1 MKRFIISSLAGFLF
15 LLAPPA
21 FAQSSAQKFTVDGI
35 TVIMKPTVK
44 DIINV
49 SVYYKGGV
57 TNYSADK
64 AGIENLALAGAPEC
78 GTKKY
83 SKDVFKDMADKYGIN
98 ISGSSTYDY
107 GVISLN
113 CIGKYFNE
121 GWSLLSDAVKNPIYG
136 EKDFEL
142 LKQKKIS
149 ALKDADADPDSKID
163 KMAVANTFKGTPY
176 AIDPDGEINTV
187 TNFSA
192 DEVKDYYYNTLLNKN
207 RMFIVV
213 VGKISKDDI
222 SSRIRKAF
230 SDLPSKPYTAFAYH
244 TPQITSNTL
253 NIEPRKLATN
263 YIIGVVNAPSFT
275 SNDYAAN
282 RLAVSAFSDN
292 LFTEIRSKRNLSYA
306 PYAVS
311 IRLEMPYN
319 YMYVSTTDPK
329 ASVEVMANEINRLKT
344 KGFSQKEF
352 NDIKNLF
359 ITSNYMKEE
368 STDRMADALGRAEIL
383 GNWKMDEEFIGR
395 IQKTTP
401 ADMTHVFK
409 KYIKGINWNYLGEE
423 KAANEAKDAFN
434 MKVE

>member
-1 MKRFIISSLAGFLF
+1 
-15 LLAPPA
+15 
-21 FAQSSAQKFTVDGI
+21 
-35 TVIMKPTVK
+35 
-44 DIINV
+44 
-49 SVYYKGGV
+49 
-57 TNYSADK
+57 
-64 AGIENLALAGAPEC
+64 
-78 GTKKY
+78 
-83 SKDVFKDMADKYGIN
+83 
-98 ISGSSTYDY
+98 
-107 GVISLN
+107 
-113 CIGKYFNE
+113 
-121 GWSLLSDAVKNPIYG
+121 
-136 EKDFEL
+136 
-142 LKQKKIS
+142 
-149 ALKDADADPDSKID
+149 
-163 KMAVANTFKGTPY
+163 MAVVNTFKGTPY

-187 TNFSA
+187 TNFSV
-192 DEVKDYYYNTLLNKN
+192 DEVKGYYYNTLLNKN

-222 SSRIRKAF
+222 SGRIKKAF
-230 SDLPSKPYTAFAYH
+230 GDLPSKPFSAFAYR
-244 TPQITSNTL
+244 TPEITSNTL

-275 SNDYAAN
+275 SNDYTAN
-282 RLAVSAFSDN
+282 RLAVSSFSDN

-329 ASVEVMANEINRLKT
+329 ASVEVMVNEINRLKT

-401 ADMTHVFK
+401 EDMTHVFK

-423 KAANEAKDAFN
+423 KAANEARDAFN